1 MAARKL
7 QQEVDRCFKKVSEG
21 IAEFDEI
28 YEKIEQ
34 SNNQAQKEKL
44 EDNLKREIKKL
55 QRLRDQIKAWA
66 QSNDIKD
73 KGPLM
78 DQRKLIETR
87 MEKFKAVEK
96 LMKTKAF
103 SKEGLSAA
111 AQLDPKEKVKA
122 EASDFLGTQIEELEQ
137 RIEALE
143 AEREA
148 LQSSKKGKKS
158 KDNATRMA
166 DIEEVIEKHK
176 WHQGKLELIR
186 RSLVNGGVEAE
197 QVNDIKDA
205 IQYYVQE
212 GESADYVEDDTMY
225 DDLNL
230 DEEEDQFGM
239 VLDNDKVSS
248 QDTQSL
254 QDDTPDAEAR
264 SSSAA
269 RGKERA
275 SVDAPSATVPSRKG
289 AAPLKSPLPTLATLH
304 NPALPAANSNSSPA
318 SLPAMK
324 PAAVPTRPP
333 GEGLKYASAA
343 AAAADKNNV
352 GIAPLP
358 PPPSAHPAVG
368 IANQSKASSTSS
380 PSISSIQMAAA
391 AAAAAAPQPS
401 DPRPAPT
408 ATSTPPTAPVPAAST
423 PKPDTSKNATSRTPG
438 KAAAAPA
445 PSEAPKGKSPIY
457 SVFELCLINMVQA
470 AHVNG
475 VTNGTKSPGTE
486 EEESI
491 YHLPSSLDDLVE
503 SWETTKANAKAPLN
517 LSAQRL
523 VAASR
528 ESAPDVADTEPIRQH
543 QPESWWDTS
552 VTWPKETLPLIDNQ
566 ALYSSAKVEND
577 TLFYAFYYK
586 QGTYQQ
592 YLAAKALKDQAWRF
606 HKQYQTWFQRHE
618 EPKNITEEFE
628 QGTYRFFDYES
639 TWCVKP
645 NPLNLYPSNFVSAG
659 RADHLQ

>member
-111 AQLDPKEKVKA
+111 ATLDPKEKAKA
-122 EASDFLGTQIEELEQ
+122 EASDFLGTQIDELEQ

-143 AEREA
+143 AEREI
-148 LQSSKKGKKS
+148 LQSTKKGKKS

-197 QVNDIKDA
+197 QVNEIKDA

-239 VLDNDKVSS
+239 IQENDKVSS

-254 QDDTPDAEAR
+254 QDDTPDTEVR

-269 RGKERA
+269 RGKERT
-275 SVDAPSATVPSRKG
+275 SVDVPSASVPSRKNV
-289 AAPLKSPLPTLATLH
+289 AQLKSPLPTLATLH
-304 NPALPAANSNSSPA
+304 TPTPPAATSSGPAANP
-318 SLPAMK
+318 PAMK

-380 PSISSIQMAAA
+380 PSISSIQMS
-391 AAAAAAPQPS
+391 AAAAAPPS
-401 DPRPAPT
+401 IEPRPAPA
-408 ATSTPPTAPVPAAST
+408 ATSTLSSAPTPASST
-423 PKPDTSKNATSRTPG
+423 PRVESIRAATSRAAG
-438 KAAAAPA
+438 KAPAAPG
-445 PSEAPKGKSPIY
+445 PSEVPKGKARFVTCWSC
-457 SVFELCLINMVQA
+457 CLLM
-470 AHVNG
+470 
-475 VTNGTKSPGTE
+475 
-486 EEESI
+486 
-491 YHLPSSLDDLVE
+491 
-503 SWETTKANAKAPLN
+503 
-517 LSAQRL
+517 R
-523 VAASR
+523 
-528 ESAPDVADTEPIRQH
+528 
-543 QPESWWDTS
+543 
-552 VTWPKETLPLIDNQ
+552 
-566 ALYSSAKVEND
+566 
-577 TLFYAFYYK
+577 F
-586 QGTYQQ
+586 QQ
-592 YLAAKALKDQAWRF
+592 LMPTA
-606 HKQYQTWFQRHE
+606 
-618 EPKNITEEFE
+618 
-628 QGTYRFFDYES
+628 
-639 TWCVKP
+639 
-645 NPLNLYPSNFVSAG
+645 
-659 RADHLQ
+659 